1 MSLTEGNVWNG
12 GPEPTNA
19 SDGAKSLG
27 ELCLKRFKE
36 QGDDVKMVCP
46 KNIFFLNRK
55 PMTIR
60 YSD

>member
-46 KNIFFLNRK
+46 KNIFFF
-55 PMTIR
+55 
-60 YSD
+60 

>member
-1 MSLTEGNVWNG
+1 MSLIKDNVWSG

-19 SDGAKSLG
+19 TEGSKSLG

-36 QGDDVKMVCP
+36 QGDDVKMVCYR
-46 KNIFFLNRK
+46 NIFFNKKTL
-55 PMTIR
+55 TVR